1 VDRAIPAIPAVEPY
15 TVVYVHL
22 LTCLK
27 MLYLSVYPIK
37 VAFAIYFTT
46 CLRLRKIEKV
56 IKMMN
61 QGALLFLL
69 EYLFSVVY

>member
-1 VDRAIPAIPAVEPY
+1 MLNFS
-15 TVVYVHL
+15 VH
-22 LTCLK
+22 
-27 MLYLSVYPIK
+27 PIK
-37 VAFAIYFTT
+37 VSFAIYFTI

-69 EYLFSVVY
+69 GYLFSVVH